1 MKPKTVKQQQEVKE
15 EPVAKPLAKKR
26 PKEEP
31 VVKPL
36 AKKRPKAKEVKQE
49 SFAKPTSNK
58 RPKAKE
64 VKVEQEAKDEDGC
77 DDRDEPAAG
86 SDVRVIV
93 QVKPEVTV
101 KEEHGIEHDEP
112 TAKKRCVWDRYM

>member
-1 MKPKTVKQQQEVKE
+1 M
-15 EPVAKPLAKKR
+15 
-26 PKEEP
+26 
-31 VVKPL
+31 KPL

-58 RPKAKE
+58 RPNAKE

-101 KEEHGIEHDEP
+101 KEEHDIEHDEP
-112 TAKKRCVWDRYM
+112 KAKKRCVWDRYM

>member
-1 MKPKTVKQQQEVKE
+1 MKPKTVKQQQEV
-15 EPVAKPLAKKR
+15 
-26 PKEEP
+26 KEEP

-93 QVKPEVTV
+93 QVKPEVTD
-101 KEEHGIEHDEP
+101 KEGDR
-112 TAKKRCVWDRYM
+112 ASQASDRASQAVWDRYM